1 MIFIFALILSL
12 TGCKSWKEVVYV
24 QNAGTPA
31 QLSSQANSA
40 IPDAKIKVG
49 DLLIITVNTQTP
61 EAAIPFNL
69 PLLPGGQGLN
79 NYSQGQGTNV
89 SSSGATMQ
97 NYLVDTDGN
106 ITFPVLGSIS
116 TKNLTKNQLS
126 NYIKSRIYP
135 HYIKE
140 EPIVSVRYANYK
152 ISVLGEVA
160 RPNVY
165 NVNNEVVSVF
175 EALALA
181 GDLTIFGKRDNVLL
195 IRDNGGERLTV
206 RLDLRDGN
214 LINSEYFYLQQN
226 DVLYVEPNA
235 PKTRA
240 SNFSTAETITI
251 SIVGTLIS
259 LSSLVVNLLR

>member
-61 EAAIPFNL
+61 EAAQSFNL
-69 PLLPGGQGLN
+69 PLMPSGEGVISYAGGSRSQLTSGL
-79 NYSQGQGTNV
+79 G
-89 SSSGATMQ
+89 MQ

-106 ITFPVLGSIS
+106 ITFPIIGKIQ
-116 TKNLTKNQLS
+116 TKGMTKADLS
-126 NYIKSRIYP
+126 LFIQSKIYP
-135 HYIKE
+135 QYTTDV
-140 EPIVSVRYANYK
+140 PIVLVRYANYK
-152 ISVLGEVA
+152 ISVLGEVT

-165 NVNNEVVSVF
+165 KIDNEQISIL
-175 EALALA
+175 EAIALA
-181 GDLTIFGKRDNVLL
+181 GDLTIFGRRDNVLL
-195 IRDNGGERLTV
+195 IRDNNGERVSV
-206 RLDLRDGN
+206 RIDLRDAN

-226 DVLYVEPNA
+226 DVLYIQPND